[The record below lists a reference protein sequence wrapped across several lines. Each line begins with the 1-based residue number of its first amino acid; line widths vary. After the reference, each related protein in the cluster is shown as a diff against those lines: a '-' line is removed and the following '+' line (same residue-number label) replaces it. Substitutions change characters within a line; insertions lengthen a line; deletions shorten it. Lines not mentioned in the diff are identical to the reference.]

1 MNLDIRSLKILNFKV
16 ILGYKIADF
25 CVVSKRKKLQIYAMK
40 PDASIWKENIKIGTI
55 TYSPKTDIFWMHG
68 ILALSSSIVITTF
81 NSFQKISNLFVMDMH
96 GKQIDNYELEDSEA
110 ESKSPRYLNSIELHK
125 ITLILLSRA
134 S

>member
-1 MNLDIRSLKILNFKV
+1 
-16 ILGYKIADF
+16 
-25 CVVSKRKKLQIYAMK
+25 
-40 PDASIWKENIKIGTI
+40 
-55 TYSPKTDIFWMHG
+55 MHG

-81 NSFQKISNLFVMDMH
+81 NNFKKISNLFVMDMH
-96 GKQIDNYELEDSEA
+96 GKQIDNYELEDSKV